1 TEGISVPEGIR
12 NSGGISNYIFA
23 LNLFLDTIGENAK
36 VIRDSYE
43 KGNLRLY
50 TIKVHSLKSSARIIG
65 AMELSKLAE
74 ALEDAGNREDRG
86 YIDAN
91 TDRLLSDYEAF
102 EEKLA
107 GLHDEKDAADKK
119 TISDEELK
127 DAYKALAEEIGQMD
141 YDAVEMILDELK
153 DYALTGEDAQRV
165 KDLAGM
171 LRVLDWSGMESL
183 LGALSKEE
191 AD

>member
-1 TEGISVPEGIR
+1 
-12 NSGGISNYIFA
+12 
-23 LNLFLDTIGENAK
+23 
-36 VIRDSYE
+36 
-43 KGNLRLY
+43 
-50 TIKVHSLKSSARIIG
+50 
-65 AMELSKLAE
+65 
-74 ALEDAGNREDRG
+74 
-86 YIDAN
+86 
-91 TDRLLSDYEAF
+91 
-102 EEKLA
+102 
-107 GLHDEKDAADKK
+107 
-119 TISDEELK
+119 
-127 DAYKALAEEIGQMD
+127 MD